1 MGGRGSSGT
10 AKSEK
15 AYIRQENRAQAN
27 DAKEMG
33 KRAGAKYFEYTD
45 KNGFKYSG
53 ETGNTTAKG
62 GVYKAEY
69 DEGVAELNRLST
81 GELEKLRDKTQK
93 DTTNTYWSFTRQAG
107 SRVSSAVESMA
118 EQGTLSR
125 KIKQVLLR
133 RKLGGK

>member
-10 AKSEK
+10 ATKSEK

-69 DEGVAELNRLST
+69 DEGVAELN
-81 GELEKLRDKTQK
+81 GPIK
-93 DTTNTYWSFTRQAG
+93 
-107 SRVSSAVESMA
+107 
-118 EQGTLSR
+118 R
-125 KIKQVLLR
+125 KIGVSLPENSFCKDKIFFIQKNIEYDKCL
-133 RKLGGK
+133 